1 MKARRYQ
8 KRNFGGI
15 FASAAL
21 VFLCFHENG
30 RADTKRIDSPS
41 ERYPRTN
48 LLEPRRVIDAPTASS
63 LPRGVFEVD
72 GRVYPSGGAQLTL
85 NVGVFSRF
93 MFGIA
98 YGAQNLVSD
107 EPPEWNPRVE
117 FFAKY
122 KIFDEN
128 WYMPAVAVGYERQG
142 YGPYIDS
149 LDRYLIK
156 SKGFFAV
163 ATKTYSLS
171 GLAAGFHGGVNYNP
185 FEGEKDGDQN
195 PSFFIGQDTRIS
207 NYVALLAEYD
217 FAFDDDKNQ
226 QQFGR
231 GWGYLN
237 LGVRWLFSENLW
249 LEADFRDMFQ
259 NRTGVGSFGREVRLI
274 YVESF

>member
-8 KRNFGGI
+8 RGFWLKGFSFSFVVFIYVSNF
-15 FASAAL
+15 
-21 VFLCFHENG
+21 CF
-30 RADTKRIDSPS
+30 ADTRRINSPS

-48 LLEPRRVIDAPTASS
+48 LLEPRRVIDAPTAST

-72 GRVYPSGGAQLTL
+72 GRIYPSGGAQVAL
-85 NVGVFSRF
+85 NIGIFSRF
-93 MFGIA
+93 MFGIS

-107 EPPEWNPRVE
+107 EPPDWNPRVE
-117 FFAKY
+117 FFTKF
-122 KIFDEN
+122 KILEEN
-128 WYMPAVAVGYERQG
+128 WYFPALALGYDRQG
-142 YGPYIDS
+142 YGRFDDS

-163 ATKTYSLS
+163 VSKTYNLE

-185 FEGEKDGDQN
+185 FEAEKDGDKSPN
-195 PSFFIGQDTRIS
+195 FFVGQDTRIS
-207 NYVALLAEYD
+207 NYVAILAEYD
-217 FAFDDDKNQ
+217 FAFDDDKKQ
-226 QQFGR
+226 VPYGR

-237 LGVRWLFSENLW
+237 LGIRWLFSDNLW

-259 NRTGVGSFGREVRLI
+259 NRTGVGSFGRELRLI